1 MKHLN
6 IWKDIVF
13 NTWLLPIASDLS
25 TLSVIRIYWIS
36 KIHRRSWCKVW
47 KTVKRNKIV
56 LYIINSSF
64 KGLIQRI
71 SSKRYLIHLKLC
83 MHLLKVSML
92 PVRCKVWL
100 RKRKKNALKTHF
112 FPINC
117 VILIRYLTQSSTC
130 VYCMSWIYSGHLLVN
145 KF

>member
-47 KTVKRNKIV
+47 MWRETKLCFILLIV
-56 LYIINSSF
+56 LLKVWYNAYH
-64 KGLIQRI
+64 L
-71 SSKRYLIHLKLC
+71 KRYLIHLKLC
-83 MHLLKVSML
+83 MHLLNVSML